1 MSMRP
6 LRRDH
11 HVRFLSEESIAHA
24 ALNCRRLGGY
34 YNDGYFN
41 ITDLVENVL
50 RTKAR
55 NGPLR
60 IVFFDAAD
68 DDEPAYVTFDPL
80 TLRVDHE
87 IWELARSGEPDARF
101 IIAHEI
107 GHLVLHDHD
116 AKAFSTSP
124 EDQIK
129 FAPKGN
135 SAEWQA
141 NAFAAHLLLPSHIVA
156 IIDDLQGLVAC
167 GVNKNLAQERLS
179 AERRAKCATT
189 YNGDACPRCGN
200 FTVVRIGNWIKCDTC
215 GKKNWGFPWSAQ

>member
-80 TLRVDHE
+80 TLRVE
-87 IWELARSGEPDARF
+87 
-101 IIAHEI
+101 
-107 GHLVLHDHD
+107 
-116 AKAFSTSP
+116 AFSTSP